1 MKSPSTNW
9 ILFTLVALLEGG
21 ICLIWDPVWGQ
32 TPAPSPGAQPRSTG
46 LEGIVLEG
54 LTLLPDPDL
63 ATALEDQFTQRLS
76 SVNAQISD
84 RQAVLQQLLG
94 RWESDDGQIR
104 RLQARLSQ
112 LRTERDRMALEHL
125 LMMRQLQEKFVIP
138 PVSRSPSPTPALEI
152 SPTQ

>member
-1 MKSPSTNW
+1 MKSPSTNR
-9 ILFTLVALLEGG
+9 TLLTLLALLGG
-21 ICLIWDPVWGQ
+21 GLCSTWDPVWGQ
-32 TPAPSPGAQPRSTG
+32 TPSPVPQPRPVSQS
-46 LEGIVLEG
+46 IVLEG

-63 ATALEDQFTQRLS
+63 ATVLEDQFTQRLG

-138 PVSRSPSPTPALEI
+138 PVSRSPSPAPEN